1 MDPNLHTHVNGRA
14 TPRTPKTPTTPHGK
28 EHSSNN
34 SNTKSTDNQ
43 LAPNVTV
50 TTSHSLSGVLH
61 GVAVSNIA
69 TTNQT
74 KAKNINHPVNS
85 TFNEHRNVPHQVVV
99 QHQNHIGRG
108 GYL

>member
-14 TPRTPKTPTTPHGK
+14 TPRTPKTPTAPHGK
-28 EHSSNN
+28 ELSSNN
-34 SNTKSTDNQ
+34 SNAKSTDNQ

-69 TTNQT
+69 TANQA

-85 TFNEHRNVPHQVVV
+85 TFIEHRNVPHQVVV

-108 GYL
+108 R